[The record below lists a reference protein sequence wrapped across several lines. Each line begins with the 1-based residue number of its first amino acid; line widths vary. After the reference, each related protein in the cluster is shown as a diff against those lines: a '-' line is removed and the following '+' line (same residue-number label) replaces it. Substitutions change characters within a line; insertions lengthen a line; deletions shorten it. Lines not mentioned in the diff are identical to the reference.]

1 MHRVL
6 VIAHQLLGDA
16 AGVNFHWAISDTAVT
31 SAAVPVMKHSEKPD
45 ELLRHDAALD
55 HFDIV
60 PPRQL
65 DHGRRVMPA
74 RKQSAIGVWI
84 LPSLMKKMLA
94 PVHSATRPCQSSIM
108 ASA

>member
-1 MHRVL
+1 MPGL
-6 VIAHQLLGDA
+6 
-16 AGVNFHWAISDTAVT
+16 NFQFAISDTGVT
-31 SAAVPVMKHSEKPD
+31 SAAVPVMKHSLKPASSSGMM
-45 ELLRHDAALD
+45 RRS
-55 HFDIV
+55 ITSM
-60 PPRQL
+60 PRRL
-65 DHGRRVMPA
+65 ARSIAVARVMPA

>member
-1 MHRVL
+1 M
-6 VIAHQLLGDA
+6 
-16 AGVNFHWAISDTAVT
+16 NFHCAISDTAVT
-31 SAAVPVMKHSEKPD
+31 SAAVPVMKHSEK
-45 ELLRHDAALD
+45 LD
-55 HFDIV
+55 SSSGMMRRSITSM
-60 PPRQL
+60 PRFFASVIAVA
-65 DHGRRVMPA
+65 RVMPA